1 MVSEIFVKEEDVDVR
16 ITLRA
21 VNPQRME
28 NVVSFD
34 FNKNQFEPL
43 KLKTSELS

>member
-1 MVSEIFVKEEDVDVR
+1 MLKEADVDVR

-21 VNPQRME
+21 VNPQRRE
-28 NVVSFD
+28 NVVRFD
-34 FNKNQFEPL
+34 FNKNQFEPR

>member
-1 MVSEIFVKEEDVDVR
+1 MLKEADVDVR

-28 NVVSFD
+28 SVVRFD
-34 FNKNQFEPL
+34 FNKNQFQPR
-43 KLKTSELS
+43 KLKTTDLS